1 MRTHLKNNQ
10 SGGQN
15 KFIDIIAANDDDDDD
30 DDDNYDDDDH
40 DDDNDSEDDGS
51 KCNDGN
57 GGYEFTLCP
66 KDGWTDQQ
74 MDKRTLL

>member
-1 MRTHLKNNQ
+1 MKNGNRNY
-10 SGGQN
+10 SGIPKN
-15 KFIDIIAANDDDDDD
+15 RKAFSIFF
-30 DDDNYDDDDH
+30 YDDDDH